1 MANKEKKVRKFF
13 QISDF
18 IEEENWLSDQHRK
31 GWKLISIESPAIY
44 LFEQTEPADVVYK
57 LDFQDKNIDTY
68 YQQIFKDYGWELCAT
83 NSGWQYFRQLKS
95 QIKNENGSEI
105 FSDNESKLSMVK
117 QVIEKRLSNLLIM
130 LLVSVALQVTYRINA
145 KIALYYFLQKE
156 KEMKNAMNSEC
167 YFPHSF
173 FMKEGG
179 KGEKLQSF
187 FRHEP

>member
-31 GWKLISIESPAIY
+31 GWKLISIESPTIY

-57 LDFQDKNIDTY
+57 LDFQDKNIDTD

-130 LLVSVALQVTYRINA
+130 LLVSFALHFLITKLDYFA
-145 KIALYYFLQKE
+145 DKIEFLLNTLFIVLYIVIVPILLCSGYKLLKL
-156 KEMKNAMNSEC
+156 KNMYKN
-167 YFPHSF
+167 
-173 FMKEGG
+173 
-179 KGEKLQSF
+179 
-187 FRHEP
+187 